1 MPKYINESI
10 RKSIDKITDMDVKLA
25 ENNDTIE
32 DGTIYIAPSER
43 HIKLEDNK
51 KIVLFDD
58 DKVNYAKPSID
69 VFMNSLKKEKGTK
82 ITGIILS
89 GVGFD
94 GAEGISHIKQI
105 GGKTFVQ
112 KIKGA
117 ETLKSMGEAA
127 IKTGNVDKELSI
139 KEINKH
145 IFGEYKTRKS
155 EPKNKKNK
163 SNNIV
168 IIGSSTGGP
177 RILKRLFK
185 EMPKIKSPIILV
197 QHMPI
202 FMNDSLKK
210 SIERITDMN
219 VKIAEDREILENG
232 TLYIAPSEVHLKIV
246 NNMQVKLEKSE
257 KVNYVCPSID
267 VTMESLKK
275 DGNRNIFGV
284 ILTGMGKDGA
294 EGLSYIKNIGGKT
307 FAQDKNSC
315 VIYGMP
321 RAAYEKG
328 CVDFVLSPEEIKN
341 KIVKSIGKIS

>member
-1 MPKYINESI
+1 MPKYINDSI

-25 ENNDTIE
+25 ENNDVLS
-32 DGTIYIAPSER
+32 DGTIYIAPSEK

-51 KIVLFDD
+51 KIVLFDSK
-58 DKVNYAKPSID
+58 KVNYAKPSID
-69 VFMNSLKKEKGTK
+69 VFMKSLKKERGVE
-82 ITGIILS
+82 IIGIILS

-94 GAEGISHIKQI
+94 GAEGISHIKKI

-112 KIKGA
+112 RIEGPD
-117 ETLKSMGEAA
+117 TLKGMGESA
-127 IKTGNVDKELSI
+127 IKTGCVDKEI
-139 KEINKH
+139 PVEEIRKQ
-145 IFGEYKTRKS
+145 IFGKNRIKKIK
-155 EPKNKKNK
+155 PKNKE
-163 SNNIV
+163 NNLV
-168 IIGSSTGGP
+168 VIGSSTGGP
-177 RILKRLFK
+177 RILKRLFRD
-185 EMPKIKSPIILV
+185 MPKINSPIILV

-219 VKIAEDREILENG
+219 VKIAEDKEILENG
-232 TLYIAPSEVHLKIV
+232 TIYIAPSEVHLKIV
-246 NNMQVKLEKSE
+246 NNMQVRLEKSE

-294 EGLSYIKNIGGKT
+294 KGLSYIKKIGGKT
-307 FAQDKNSC
+307 FAQDKDSC

-321 RAAYEKG
+321 RAAYETG
-328 CVDFVLSPEEIKN
+328 SVDFVLSPEEIKN
-341 KIVKSIGKIS
+341 IIVKLTGKIK